1 MAPIT
6 TIASLFAN
14 GTPFNAPLNGLDA
27 SSPDFLAAVGDTKA
41 KHGAAHAISDAIRN
55 VNPQDKLTKFLSACP
70 ATALDRPE
78 DLDAFLAF
86 YLKYFNSNT
95 RNRKQRLD
103 ADDWVLAFAYKQQAL
118 AAAGAKS
125 PAARRPPPP
134 AASPPYS
141 SDDESPQAQAA
152 AEANLSRKA
161 GMTFLSKLRSKIT
174 TVVTTALSI
183 IGSPATNGARSLFN
197 EIGVTNLVN
206 CCAEAI
212 EDPTLTSYLASE
224 DLLPLVVAITKLAH
238 GARLYLGFDED
249 LKAPAETNLN
259 PEALSLRAGN
269 QDKFITEPS
278 RTLSTTFLA
287 LASDASSNRVLTIMA
302 TELNA
307 AIDRTP
313 PPPPKEPTAH
323 APPTTL
329 AALAA
334 AAFSAGTKPCSA
346 APTGPVTKLS
356 MDQLRANLGPLAVS
370 TLTDYEQ
377 GSQGVATPPAHL
389 EGAAGLAGLGTAP
402 FAPAI
407 TFGQFTLPAAAPP
420 PATPPAA
427 VLPAAAPVNSKPADG
442 SFPNAHYKDFMP
454 VIGLYM
460 RKPDSV
466 AANIPSRNQIL
477 PGQEEPLS
485 LTANS
490 GPDGAFLLTKTTR
503 ALNTSPPTA
512 AEYTAGASAILEIY
526 QGRVPDVYEK
536 LALTMAYN
544 AFVMHIGRLFIKY
557 PLPAMLKP
565 IQLYDASARELIFKG
580 KACWDDATFS
590 DLFQHV
596 IVVPAVIAAMPATSA
611 VGRND
616 FRAPARNPP
625 ANVCH
630 SYNKP
635 ATGGCARDSCL
646 FPHVCWTCGGPHPG
660 PDCTPGRAG
669 GGRGANGG
677 RGGGRAGRGGGR
689 GQPA

>member
-6 TIASLFAN
+6 TIASLFSS

-27 SSPDFLAAVGDTKA
+27 SSPDFLANVGDTKA
-41 KHGAAHAISDAIRN
+41 KHGVAHAISTAIRN
-55 VNPQDKLTKFLSACP
+55 VNPQDKLTKFLSVCP
-70 ATALDRPE
+70 ATALEPQE
-78 DLDAFLAF
+78 HLDAFLAF
-86 YLKYFNSNT
+86 YLNYLNSNT

-103 ADDWVLAFAYKQQAL
+103 ADDWVLAPAYKQQAL

-134 AASPPYS
+134 AASPSYS

-152 AEANLSRKA
+152 AEVIRSREA
-161 GMTFLSKLRSKIT
+161 GMIFSSKLRPKIA
-174 TVVTTALSI
+174 TVVTMAHCI
-183 IGSPATNGARSLFN
+183 FGSSATNGARSLFN
-197 EIGVTNLVN
+197 EVGITNLVN

-224 DLLPLVVAITKLAH
+224 DLLPLVVAITKLAL

-249 LKAPAETNLN
+249 LKAPVENSLN
-259 PEALSLRAGN
+259 PEALSLRACN
-269 QDKFITEPS
+269 QDKFIAEPN
-278 RTLSTTFLA
+278 RTLCTAFLA
-287 LASDASSNRVLTIMA
+287 LPSDSSSNRVLTILA

-313 PPPPKEPTAH
+313 PPPPPKDPTAH

-334 AAFSAGTKPCSA
+334 ASAGTKPCA
-346 APTGPVTKLS
+346 AASLPAPNTTVT
-356 MDQLRANLGPLAVS
+356 MEQLRASIGPLAVS
-370 TLTDYEQ
+370 TLAAYEQ
-377 GSQGVATPPAHL
+377 GLQGVATPPAHL
-389 EGAAGLAGLGTAP
+389 EGAAGLAGMGNAP
-402 FAPAI
+402 LSSAI
-407 TFGQFTLPAAAPP
+407 TFGQFAL
-420 PATPPAA
+420 PAA
-427 VLPAAAPVNSKPADG
+427 VLPSASPAKLLVKPADG
-442 SFPNAHYKDFMP
+442 SFSNAHYKDFLP
-454 VIGLYM
+454 NVGLYM
-460 RKPDSV
+460 HKPDSV
-466 AANIPSRNQIL
+466 AANIPSRNQLL

-596 IVVPAVIAAMPATSA
+596 IVVPAVLAAMPAPTA
-611 VGRND
+611 NAAGRND

-635 ATGGCARDSCL
+635 ATGGCARDPCL

-660 PDCTPGRAG
+660 PDCTSGRAG
-669 GGRGANGG
+669 GGRGSNAG

-689 GQPA
+689 GQSA